1 MYNLGTVPRKIPDS
15 RFQDLIDA
23 ATGVFI
29 AQGYQ
34 RTQMGDIAKTMG
46 LAKGTVYLYVESKDA
61 LFDIVV
67 RSADAPRP
75 IALPASLPVRTPT
88 RGRTLQWV
96 KHRLAEQPA
105 SSTLRAALRRHGG
118 AWDATELTRILR
130 ELFEAMAR
138 NRTGIKLVDR
148 CAVEYPALAKVWFT
162 QGREALLVQLTQYLE
177 RGIRARRLRPVPNPL
192 VAARLI
198 IETLVFWAVHRHW
211 DLSPQPFDPRI
222 AQDTVVQMLVGAL
235 GKHDLDLHSGG
246 G

>member
-1 MYNLGTVPRKIPDS
+1 MPRKIPDS

-29 AQGYQ
+29 AQGYR
-34 RTQMGDIAKTMG
+34 RTQMGDIADAMG
-46 LAKGTVYLYVESKDA
+46 LAKGTVYLYVASKDA
-61 LFDIVV
+61 LFDIVL

-75 IALPASLPVRTPT
+75 IARPPSLPVRTPA
-88 RGRTLQWV
+88 RGQTLRWV
-96 KHRLAEQPA
+96 KLRLAEQPA
-105 SSTLRAALRRHGG
+105 SPTLLTALHRHAG
-118 AWDATELTRILR
+118 ARDATELTRILV
-130 ELFEAMAR
+130 ELYEAMAR

-162 QGREALLVQLTQYLE
+162 QGRVALLAQLTQYIE
-177 RGIRARRLRPVPNPL
+177 RGIQAGRLRPVLSPI

-211 DLSPQPFDPRI
+211 DPSPQPFDPRV

-235 GKHDLDLHSGG
+235 GLPA
-246 G
+246 

>member
-1 MYNLGTVPRKIPDS
+1 
-15 RFQDLIDA
+15 
-23 ATGVFI
+23 
-29 AQGYQ
+29 
-34 RTQMGDIAKTMG
+34 MGDIAKAMG

-61 LFDIVV
+61 LFDIVL

-75 IALPASLPVRTPT
+75 IVLPPRLPVRTPP

-96 KHRLAEQPA
+96 RRRLAEQPA

-118 AWDATELTRILR
+118 ARDATELTRILR

-148 CAVEYPALAKVWFT
+148 CAVEYPALAKVWFA

-177 RGIRARRLRPVPNPL
+177 RGTRAGRLRPVPNPI
-192 VAARLI
+192 VAARLT

-211 DLSPQPFDPRI
+211 DPSPQPFDPRV
-222 AQDTVVQMLVGAL
+222 AQDTVVHMLVGAL
-235 GKHDLDLHSGG
+235 GQEVHA
-246 G
+246 

>member
-1 MYNLGTVPRKIPDS
+1 
-15 RFQDLIDA
+15 
-23 ATGVFI
+23 
-29 AQGYQ
+29 
-34 RTQMGDIAKTMG
+34 MGDIAKAMG

-61 LFDIVV
+61 LFDIVL

-75 IALPASLPVRTPT
+75 IALPPSLPVRTPP

-118 AWDATELTRILR
+118 AWEATELTRILR

-138 NRTGIKLVDR
+138 NRTGIKLIDR
-148 CAVEYPALAKVWFT
+148 CAVEYPALAKVWFAE
-162 QGREALLVQLTQYLE
+162 GREALLVQLTQYLE
-177 RGIRARRLRPVPNPL
+177 RGIRAGRLRPVPNAL

-211 DLSPQPFDPRI
+211 DPSPQPFDPRV
-222 AQDTVVQMLVGAL
+222 AQETVVQMLVGAL
-235 GKHDLDLHSGG
+235 GQEMQA
-246 G
+246 

>member
-1 MYNLGTVPRKIPDS
+1 VPRKIPDS

-29 AQGYQ
+29 AQGYR
-34 RTQMGDIAKTMG
+34 RTQMGDIAKAMG

-61 LFDIVV
+61 LFDIVL

-75 IALPASLPVRTPT
+75 IALPPSLPVRTPA

-118 AWDATELTRILR
+118 AWDATELTGILG
-130 ELFEAMAR
+130 ELYEAMAR

-148 CAVEYPALAKVWFT
+148 CAVEYPALAKLWFA
-162 QGREALLVQLTQYLE
+162 QGRVAPLLQLTQYLE
-177 RGIRARRLRPVPNPL
+177 RGIRAGRFRAVSNPT
-192 VAARLI
+192 VAARLV

-211 DLSPQPFDPRI
+211 DPSPQPFDPRV

-235 GKHDLDLHSGG
+235 GQEVHA
-246 G
+246 

>member
-1 MYNLGTVPRKIPDS
+1 MYNLGTVPRRIPDS

-29 AQGYQ
+29 AQGYR
-34 RTQMGDIAKTMG
+34 RTQMGDIAKAMG

-61 LFDIVV
+61 LFDIVL

-75 IALPASLPVRTPT
+75 IALPPSLPVRTPT

-118 AWDATELTRILR
+118 AWDATELTRILG

-148 CAVEYPALAKVWFT
+148 CAVEYPALAKVWFA

-177 RGIRARRLRPVPNPL
+177 RGIRAGRLRPVPNPI

-211 DLSPQPFDPRI
+211 DPSPQPFDPRV

-235 GKHDLDLHSGG
+235 AQEVHT
-246 G
+246 

>member
-1 MYNLGTVPRKIPDS
+1 MPRKIPDS

-29 AQGYQ
+29 AQGYR
-34 RTQMGDIAKTMG
+34 RTQMGDIAKAMG

-61 LFDIVV
+61 LFDIVL

-118 AWDATELTRILR
+118 AWDTTELTRILG
-130 ELFEAMAR
+130 ELFEAMTR

-148 CAVEYPALAKVWFT
+148 CAVEYPALAKVWFA

-177 RGIRARRLRPVPNPL
+177 RGIRAGRLRPVPNSV

-211 DLSPQPFDPRI
+211 DPSPQPFDPRV

-235 GKHDLDLHSGG
+235 GQEAHA
-246 G
+246 

>member
-1 MYNLGTVPRKIPDS
+1 MPRRVPDS

-29 AQGYQ
+29 AQGYR
-34 RTQMGDIAKTMG
+34 RTQMRDIAEAMG

-61 LFDIVV
+61 LFDIVL

-75 IALPASLPVRTPT
+75 IPLPPSLPVRPPA
-88 RGRTLQWV
+88 RGRTLQWL
-96 KHRLAEQPA
+96 KQRLTEQPA
-105 SSTLRAALRRHGG
+105 SPTLVVALRRHRGV
-118 AWDATELTRILR
+118 WDAAELTRILG
-130 ELFEAMAR
+130 EIYEAMAR

-148 CAVEYPALAKVWFT
+148 CAVEYPELAKVWFT

-177 RGIRARRLRPVPNPL
+177 RGIRAGRLRPVPNPI

-211 DLSPQPFDPRI
+211 DPSPQPFDTRV

-235 GKHDLDLHSGG
+235 GQQMHA
-246 G
+246 